1 MTSIQIKNN
10 DLLTIIDNNINN
22 KIPSSFIR
30 KGDGENII
38 IGYRMIS
45 DIKLRKYLKML
56 RIMNI
61 RYSHISFQKY
71 IRKELIS
78 AFNNCDY
85 LGIAPENH
93 RHGSWR
99 FEEKILKKFNFSTA
113 QYCDMNFHF
122 KFIKI
127 PGEDKLKSDI
137 AEKIIS
143 NKNVGVISC
152 FNIEQFLQ
160 KYNSNVSCFY
170 NLVKQ
175 RNRNPLY
182 KITSETYQ
190 NIFELIKENHNVDFW
205 IVAAGIHAKIFC
217 NYIKINNGIAI
228 DIGSSIDTWN
238 DVYNNRGHLRNIYDE
253 YTN

>member
-1 MTSIQIKNN
+1 MILYNKDGQKKNEMNYMKQDFISSIN
-10 DLLTIIDNNINN
+10 
-22 KIPSSFIR
+22 R
-30 KGDGENII
+30 G
-38 IGYRMIS
+38 
-45 DIKLRKYLKML
+45 
-56 RIMNI
+56 
-61 RYSHISFQKY
+61 
-71 IRKELIS
+71 
-78 AFNNCDY
+78 NCDY

-160 KYNSNVSCFY
+160 KYKFKGNFFNF
-170 NLVKQ
+170 
-175 RNRNPLY
+175 
-182 KITSETYQ
+182 
-190 NIFELIKENHNVDFW
+190 
-205 IVAAGIHAKIFC
+205 FC
-217 NYIKINNGIAI
+217 
-228 DIGSSIDTWN
+228 
-238 DVYNNRGHLRNIYDE
+238 LLL
-253 YTN
+253 